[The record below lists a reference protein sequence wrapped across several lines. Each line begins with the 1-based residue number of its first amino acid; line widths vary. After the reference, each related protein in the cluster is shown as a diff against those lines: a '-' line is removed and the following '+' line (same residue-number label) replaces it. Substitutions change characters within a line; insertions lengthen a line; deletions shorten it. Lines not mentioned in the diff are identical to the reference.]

1 MITEKQLQNLKNF
14 EKGKYTEAQRK
25 GTEKANQKKRELK
38 EIREWAEQNLFRDVG
53 QNKTP
58 LYEMLFKKLEQL
70 SSQGNIKAIEMLL
83 NYSGLK
89 PIDKV
94 EQTGTVQVQ
103 KVFITQKDE
112 EEVDNLINNYI
123 KNE

>member
-1 MITEKQLQNLKNF
+1 
-14 EKGKYTEAQRK
+14 
-25 GTEKANQKKRELK
+25 
-38 EIREWAEQNLFRDVG
+38 
-53 QNKTP
+53 
-58 LYEMLFKKLEQL
+58 
-70 SSQGNIKAIEMLL
+70 MLL

-112 EEVDNLINNYI
+112 EEIDNLINNYI